1 MLSNRELFP
10 SANWKTWPWI
20 QDGGFI
26 VVNVVMSLN
35 LPPGGAMWN
44 NYEKRIRLLSKYGL
58 LQSRLLIFFLWN
70 RFSYDE
76 LITAV
81 KEKYCNEQDT
91 VKHYLMLEVQ
101 YFEGKLQV
109 RNLAIKESDKN
120 GIYFTLPMS
129 NIYGDCD
136 KNFCC
141 ITSVLSN
148 RTWRNLH
155 KLKIY
160 LFFLR
165 PNRRSV

>member
-10 SANWKTWPWI
+10 STNWKAWPWI

-26 VVNVVMSLN
+26 AVVMSLQ
-35 LPPGGAMWN
+35 LPPGGPMWN
-44 NYEKRIRLLSKYGL
+44 NYEKRIRLLSKCGL

-81 KEKYCNEQDT
+81 KEKYCKEQDT

-141 ITSVLSN
+141 ITSVSSK
-148 RTWRNLH
+148 RRNLH

-165 PNRRSV
+165 PNRCSV